1 MAEKQYKLKDLYEM
15 EEQFY
20 IKRLPLKTII
30 REAVHAY
37 AKEPYQNIIINDIDD
52 YGLEQL
58 TYKGDEPLYALRN
71 RNTEHFTQLFFKDQN
86 TYLKSIVESAD
97 FIPDILV
104 KDLTTTGDE
113 TKIKY
118 YKNEDGTS
126 RWVVVGSVE
135 EAALSDDFTSPEDS
149 YYTIVKFEFGDDIG
163 YRITDLTY
171 AGDLVSSIGDTIIT
185 ILDKIKTM
193 LGDFEYFYDLDGRF
207 IFQRKPNYVN
217 TAWSQFVNNTDETY
231 VTYGND
237 KRRFQYSFEGNKILT
252 AIQNSP
258 VLTNARND
266 FVVWGKRKSVSGADL
281 PIHARYAIDKKPMC
295 YMTLG
300 GVLYY
305 TEAAAAISNTLFYGP
320 LIDDLEQHQNLRSL
334 NINYEQL
341 MIDDGTGNDTNNFV
355 PIPIVNLSIGLKVDW
370 REIIYQMALDYFAG
384 QGCSQNSPIK
394 VAKIHKDE
402 SGKKINL
409 TKFRQLKIYEEQSD
423 DEYIERLGIF
433 TLEDL
438 NNPIIVD
445 KPDEILYYIG
455 QNNPDFYPTG
465 YTGYEQYYTDMQG
478 FWRQLYNPEYEYEEF
493 WEDGTYEI
501 VPVQIEGSSFF
512 VKEKQWVERKLEKV
526 ETQYYLNKYM
536 VSALER
542 DFKEGKYN
550 PPSAIEKYILT
561 NNLDDFPKRVYWNI
575 NVFEQ
580 PETLNFWIDFLD
592 DENELAAFS
601 IRAIG
606 DRTKVINDDKVTAI
620 IFKEIPD
627 IILCPKIILNDN
639 ADEEDYSQ
647 WKCDASSLKNDIGT
661 LTGYTFVYI
670 PQSFLPY
677 FDMSFRNTSAKN
689 KIDDLVF
696 QYAYCIENISLTSI
710 PVYTLQPNTRIYVRD
725 ELSKING
732 EYLVSKY
739 STSLAYN
746 GTMSISATKAPERL
760 Y

>member
-1 MAEKQYKLKDLYEM
+1 MAGDTTKYTIRDLYEI

-58 TYKGDEPLYALRN
+58 TYKGDQPLYALRN
-71 RNTEHFTQLFFKDQN
+71 INTDHFTQLFFDNQNEQLSQIVNKD
-86 TYLKSIVESAD
+86 TFVPE
-97 FIPDILV
+97 ILTKNV
-104 KDLTTTGDE
+104 LTTGDA
-113 TKIKY
+113 TQVMC
-118 YKNEDGTS
+118 YKTASGTS
-126 RWVVVGSVE
+126 WIDDIHNQPANYLAEVGP
-135 EAALSDDFTSPEDS
+135 FT
-149 YYTIVKFEFGDDIG
+149 VAKFEFGDDIG
-163 YRITDLTY
+163 YRITELTY
-171 AGDLVSSIGDTIIT
+171 AGDLVSNIGDTIVSM
-185 ILDKIKTM
+185 LDKIKTM
-193 LGDFEYFYDLDGRF
+193 LGDFEYFYDEEGRF

-217 TAWSQFVNNTDETY
+217 TAWSQFTNNEDETY

-237 KRRFQYSFEGNKILT
+237 RRRFQFSFEGNKIIT
-252 AIQNSP
+252 AIQNNP
-258 VLTNARND
+258 VLTNVRND

-305 TEAAAAISNTLFYGP
+305 TQAAVAISSSLFYGP
-320 LIDDLEQHQNLRSL
+320 LIDDLEKHNNLKSL

-341 MIDDGTGNDTNNFV
+341 KIDDGTSIENPNFV

-384 QGCSQNSPIK
+384 QGCSQNNPIK
-394 VAKIHKDE
+394 VAQIHKDTT
-402 SGKKINL
+402 GQHVNL
-409 TKFRQLKIYEEQSD
+409 TSFQQLKIYEEQGNS
-423 DEYIERLGIF
+423 EYINRLGIS

-465 YTGYEQYYTDMQG
+465 YTGYEQYYTDMEG
-478 FWRQLYNPEYEYEEF
+478 FWRQLYNPEYEYDEI
-493 WEDGTYEI
+493 WEDGSYEI
-501 VPVQIEGSSFF
+501 VPVQIEGSAYF
-512 VKEKQWVERKLEKV
+512 VKEKRWIERKQTDVKV
-526 ETQYYLNKYM
+526 EYYLNKYM
-536 VSALER
+536 VSKLEQDLQNENWAFANKVQKFIANDLP
-542 DFKEGKYN
+542 DFE
-550 PPSAIEKYILT
+550 
-561 NNLDDFPKRVYWNI
+561 KRVYWNI

-580 PETLNFWIDFLD
+580 PEILNFWIDFLD

-606 DRTKVINDDKVTAI
+606 DRTKVLNDDKVTAI

-627 IILCPKIILNDN
+627 IILCPKLIYVNN
-639 ADEEDYSQ
+639 PEEENLYNN
-647 WKCDASSLKNDIGT
+647 WHCDTTNLVNENGT
-661 LTGYTFVYI
+661 LTGYTFIYV

-677 FDMSFRNTSAKN
+677 FEMSYRNTSAKD
-689 KIDDLVF
+689 KIDDLIF
-696 QYAYCIENISLTSI
+696 QYAYCIENITLTSI
-710 PVYTLQPNTRIYVRD
+710 SIYTLQPNARIYVRD
-725 ELSKING
+725 EKSKIDG

-739 STSLAYN
+739 SLSLSYN
-746 GTMSISATKAPERL
+746 GTTSISATKAPERL